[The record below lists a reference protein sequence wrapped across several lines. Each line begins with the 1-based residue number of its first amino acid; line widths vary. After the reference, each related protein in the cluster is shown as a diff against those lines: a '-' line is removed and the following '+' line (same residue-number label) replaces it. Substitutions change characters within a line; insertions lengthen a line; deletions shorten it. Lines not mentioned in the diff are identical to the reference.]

1 MQKENSQSKKQV
13 VEPDDIVKFP
23 VRGDSNTH
31 DLALKYVMSI
41 KEGIKFEVQ
50 AISMK
55 PINQAIK
62 GIAKAIQML
71 AREGIY
77 VAVRP
82 AFKDAPSN
90 HKEGETISV
99 MTFSFIRV

>member
-1 MQKENSQSKKQV
+1 MQEKTIKSKKQV
-13 VEPDDIVKFP
+13 VDPEDLVKFP

-41 KEGIKFEVQ
+41 KEGIRFEIQ

-82 AFKDAPSN
+82 VFKDAPSN